1 MNLLELM
8 ILNWCYGDMCAFLT
22 FGIAAS
28 FKSLAFDT
36 DFMLFLKRSASQ
48 CCVILE

>member
-1 MNLLELM
+1 M

-36 DFMLFLKRSASQ
+36 DFMLFLRRSASQ
-48 CCVILE
+48 CCVMFE